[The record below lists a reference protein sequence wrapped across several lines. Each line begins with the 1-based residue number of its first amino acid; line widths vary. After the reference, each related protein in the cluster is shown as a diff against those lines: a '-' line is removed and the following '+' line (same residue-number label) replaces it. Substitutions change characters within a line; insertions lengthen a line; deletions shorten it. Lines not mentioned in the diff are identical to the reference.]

1 MSGLQYDVA
10 IIGGGVTG
18 AAVARELSRY
28 QLKICLAERTEDVC
42 SGTSKA
48 NSAIVHAGYDAATG
62 SIKAKM
68 NVEGNRIMGQLSRD
82 LDFSFRRNGSLVLCF
97 SEDDRPALQALYER
111 GVANGVPDLR
121 IITGDEARAM
131 EPNITDQVVAAL
143 YAPTG
148 GIVCPFGLT
157 IALAENAC
165 DNGVEFKF
173 LTEVTDIKKIDGG
186 YELAVKGKEAIT
198 TRFVVNAAGVYADVF
213 HNMVCDDKIEIIP
226 RKGDY
231 CLLDQEA
238 GKHVDKT
245 IFQLPG
251 KYGKGILVAPT
262 IHGNLLIGPTAT
274 DIDDKEGTYTTA
286 AELADAARKSAIS
299 VKNIPYRQV
308 ITSFSGLRAHETN
321 DEFIIG
327 ESAEGFFDAAGIE
340 SPGLSSAPA
349 IGIYLAEMIAKKAG
363 AEKKADFIATRKGIP
378 HVAAMSREER
388 AAIIKERPDYG
399 TIVCRCENVS
409 EGEIV
414 DSIRRT
420 LGAKSLDGIKRRV
433 RQGMG
438 RCQAG
443 FCTPRTME
451 ILSRETGIP
460 MEEICKNQPG
470 SEMIT
475 GEA

>member
-1 MSGLQYDVA
+1 MSGLQYDVT

-28 QLKICLAERTEDVC
+28 QLKTCLVERTEDVC

-62 SIKAKM
+62 SIKAAM
-68 NVEGNRIMGQLSRD
+68 NVEGNRLMGELSKD

-111 GVANGVPDLR
+111 GVANGVPDLK
-121 IITGDEARAM
+121 IISGDEVRAM
-131 EPNITDQVVAAL
+131 EPNVTDEVVAAL

-173 LTEVTDIKKIDGG
+173 LTEVTNITKIEGG
-186 YELAVKGKEAIT
+186 YQLSIKGKEDIT

-213 HNMVCDDKIEIIP
+213 HNMVSEHKIKIVP

-274 DIDDKEGTYTTA
+274 DIEDKEGTYTTA
-286 AELADAARKSAIS
+286 AELAEAMKKSAIS

-308 ITSFSGLRAHETN
+308 ITSFSGLRAHEAS

-327 ESAEGFFDAAGIE
+327 EAAEGFYDAAGIE

-349 IGIYLAEMIAKKAG
+349 IGLHLAKMIANKAG
-363 AEKKADFIATRKGIP
+363 AKEKTDFIATRKGIP
-378 HVAAMSREER
+378 HVSAMAREER
-388 AAIIKERPDYG
+388 AALIKERPDYG

-420 LGAKSLDGIKRRV
+420 LGARSLDGIKRRV

>member
-1 MSGLQYDVA
+1 MSGLQYDVT

-28 QLKICLAERTEDVC
+28 QLKTCLVERTEDVC

-62 SIKAKM
+62 SIKAAM
-68 NVEGNRIMGQLSRD
+68 NVEGNRLMGELSKD

-111 GVANGVPDLR
+111 GIANGVPDLK
-121 IITGDEARAM
+121 IISGDEVRAM
-131 EPNITDQVVAAL
+131 EPNVTDEVVAAL

-173 LTEVTDIKKIDGG
+173 LTEVTNITRIEGG
-186 YELAVKGKEAIT
+186 YQLSIKGKEDIT

-213 HNMVCDDKIEIIP
+213 HNMVSEHKIEIVP

-274 DIDDKEGTYTTA
+274 DIEDKEGTYTTA
-286 AELADAARKSAIS
+286 AELA
-299 VKNIPYRQV
+299 
-308 ITSFSGLRAHETN
+308 E
-321 DEFIIG
+321 
-327 ESAEGFFDAAGIE
+327 
-340 SPGLSSAPA
+340 
-349 IGIYLAEMIAKKAG
+349 
-363 AEKKADFIATRKGIP
+363 
-378 HVAAMSREER
+378 AM
-388 AAIIKERPDYG
+388 
-399 TIVCRCENVS
+399 
-409 EGEIV
+409 
-414 DSIRRT
+414 
-420 LGAKSLDGIKRRV
+420 KSLPSV
-433 RQGMG
+433 
-438 RCQAG
+438 
-443 FCTPRTME
+443 
-451 ILSRETGIP
+451 
-460 MEEICKNQPG
+460 
-470 SEMIT
+470 
-475 GEA
+475 

>member
-1 MSGLQYDVA
+1 MKEWNFDAV

-18 AAVARELSRY
+18 CAIARELSRY
-28 QLKICLAERTEDVC
+28 EVQAALNEREADVC

-48 NSAIVHAGYDAATG
+48 NSAIVHAGHDAVAG
-62 SIKAKM
+62 SVKARF
-68 NVEGNRIMGQLSRD
+68 NVEGNRMMGELAED
-82 LDFSFRRNGSLVLCF
+82 LDFEFDRNGSLILCF
-97 SEDDRPALQALYER
+97 AEEDRPALQELYDK
-111 GVANGVPDLR
+111 GVKNGVPDLK

-131 EPNITDQVVAAL
+131 EPNVSDAVVAAV

-173 LTEVTDIKKIDGG
+173 LTEVTNITKIEGG
-186 YELAVKGKEAIT
+186 YQLSIKGKEDIT

-213 HNMVCDDKIEIIP
+213 HNMVSEHKIEIVP

-274 DIDDKEGTYTTA
+274 DIEDKEGTYTTA
-286 AELADAARKSAIS
+286 AELAEAMKKSAIS

-308 ITSFSGLRAHETN
+308 ITSFSGLRAHEAS

-327 ESAEGFFDAAGIE
+327 EAAEGFFDAAGIE

-349 IGIYLAEMIAKKAG
+349 IGLHLAKMIAEKAG
-363 AEKKADFIATRKGIP
+363 AKEKTDFIATRKGIP
-378 HVAAMSREER
+378 HVSAMAREER
-388 AAIIKERPDYG
+388 AALIKERPDYG